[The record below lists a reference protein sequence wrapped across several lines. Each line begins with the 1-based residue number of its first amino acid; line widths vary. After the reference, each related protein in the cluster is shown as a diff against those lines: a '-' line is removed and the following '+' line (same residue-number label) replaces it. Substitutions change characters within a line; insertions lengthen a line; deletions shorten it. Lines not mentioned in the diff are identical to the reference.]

1 MYEPLKAALGRAKN
15 ALTNSAAAAR
25 RGDLMR
31 QRAEICALIA
41 HLRSANSAASQALTD
56 FDKYADESL
65 IPTGT
70 R

>member
-25 RGDLMR
+25 RGDLPR
-31 QRAEICALIA
+31 QRTEICAVLEHI
-41 HLRSANSAASQALTD
+41 RSADFAASQVLVD
-56 FDKYADESL
+56 FDKYAEDAS
-65 IPTGT
+65 TQ